1 MIRREKNIDE
11 AVILE
16 VLQILDGW
24 QGKLT
29 WELLIEAVAK
39 RTGRLYTRQAFYKH
53 RQINTAF
60 KACKNHLRRSRP
72 VLGRSSK
79 SLTVDEISLLM
90 QRCARLEAENARLRT
105 ENERLLLQF
114 LVWSYNAHVRGLS
127 EEYLNR
133 PLPNI
138 NREVTK
144 IDRIDK

>member
-11 AVILE
+11 AVIQD

-39 RTGRLYTRQAFYKH
+39 RTGRIYTRQAFHKH

-60 KACKNHLRRSRP
+60 KACKNNLRRSRP
-72 VLGRSSK
+72 LFKRSSK
-79 SLTVDEISLLM
+79 SLTSDEVGVLM
-90 QRCARLEAENARLRT
+90 DRCARLEAENIRLRS

-114 LVWSYNAHVRGLS
+114 AVWSYNAHVRGLS

-133 PLPNI
+133 PLQNI
-138 NREVTK
+138 DREVTK